1 MATAIFIDGD
11 NIKINNI
18 KFHKLISKIESNN
31 NILIKRVYGDW
42 KKVDINMFWDK
53 YVTKYGME
61 EIQISRL
68 AGKNS
73 TDSKII
79 VDIMESLYT
88 KQFIEKYILIGCDK
102 DYIPL
107 INKVM
112 ENNKSFEVFGLK
124 NQTSLTI
131 INTCSKYYDIDEY
144 IDKHRYDN
152 NEVNQIND
160 KVNELIENNDFI
172 DNDNDNN
179 ESYDDEIYNIL
190 NSIILN
196 YDDGITISELKKTIR
211 DDGNRDRFGKEFNKL
226 DVFIRT
232 HYPSDFCIKRKGNS
246 FVVTKIN

>member
-11 NIKINNI
+11 NIKLNNI
-18 KFHKLISKIESNN
+18 KFHKLISKIDENN
-31 NILIKRVYGDW
+31 LVSIKRIYGDW

-53 YVTKYGME
+53 YVTKYGLE

-79 VDIMESLYT
+79 VDVMESLFS
-88 KQFIEKYILIGCDK
+88 KPFIEKYILIGCDK

-131 INTCSKYYDIDEY
+131 INACTKYYDIDEY
-144 IDKHRYDN
+144 IDKHKCVN
-152 NEVNQIND
+152 NEINKIND
-160 KVNELIENNDFI
+160 QVSELIENNEFI
-172 DNDNDNN
+172 DDDDNDND
-179 ESYDDEIYNIL
+179 SYDDEVFNIL
-190 NSIILN
+190 NSIIIN
-196 YDDGITISELKKTIR
+196 HEDGVSISELKKQIR
-211 DDGNRDRFGKEFNKL
+211 DDGNRDNFGKEFNKL
-226 DVFIRT
+226 DIFIKT
-232 HYPSDFCIKRKGNS
+232 HYPREFNIKRRGNS
-246 FVVTKIN
+246 FVITKI

>member
-11 NIKINNI
+11 NIKLNNI
-18 KFHKLISKIESNN
+18 KFHKLISKIDENN
-31 NILIKRVYGDW
+31 LVSIKRVYGDW

-53 YVTKYGME
+53 YVTKYGLE

-79 VDIMESLYT
+79 VDVMESLFS
-88 KQFIEKYILIGCDK
+88 KPFIEKYILIGCDK

-152 NEVNQIND
+152 NEVKQIGA
-160 KVNELIENNDFI
+160 NN
-172 DNDNDNN
+172 NM
-179 ESYDDEIYNIL
+179 Y
-190 NSIILN
+190 
-196 YDDGITISELKKTIR
+196 KKR
-211 DDGNRDRFGKEFNKL
+211 
-226 DVFIRT
+226 
-232 HYPSDFCIKRKGNS
+232 HH
-246 FVVTKIN
+246 